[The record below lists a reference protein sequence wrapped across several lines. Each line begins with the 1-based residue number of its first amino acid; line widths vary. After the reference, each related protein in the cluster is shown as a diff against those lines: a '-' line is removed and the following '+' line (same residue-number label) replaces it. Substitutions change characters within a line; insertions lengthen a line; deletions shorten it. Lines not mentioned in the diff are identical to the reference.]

1 MKNLKTLLLT
11 ALAALFL
18 VTTITSCNKDE
29 AGVYNPDKKIAQI
42 FEKQYNEQEYLTEQW
57 TWDGDLL
64 TKVDYYDQGE
74 VAGFENYEYLDNK
87 LNKVIDNYLYYSLY
101 FYDEANDKHYSKI
114 EYYDD
119 NNTKLSEITFQYT
132 EDKVTSMSVT
142 TTAVTKHFLT
152 MLNRGFIGKMI
163 PAQGMDQIVKEVKKN
178 QENNSKSTTNVVFVY
193 EGDNVISMTVG
204 SYITTFAGY
213 DQFKNPVYNWTPFR
227 NYYEET
233 NPTVFQYN
241 NPGSMTTSYGVID
254 LVTTFTYTYDGDY
267 PTYITTSSESSGI
280 SITNTTRIV
289 YLD

>member
-57 TWDGDLL
+57 TWDGNVL
-64 TKVDYYDQGE
+64 TKIDYYDLGE
-74 VAGFENYEYLDNK
+74 AAGLENFEYIDNK

-101 FYDEANDKHYSKI
+101 FYDEANTKHYSKI
-114 EYYDD
+114 EYYDNHD
-119 NNTKLSEITFQYT
+119 NKLSEITFQYT
-132 EDKVTSMSVT
+132 EDKVTSMSIT
-142 TTAVTKHFLT
+142 TTAVTKQFLT
-152 MLNRGFIGKMI
+152 MFKRGFIGKMI
-163 PAQGMDQIVKEVKKN
+163 PAQSMNQIANIVEKN
-178 QENNSKSTTNVVFVY
+178 HANNSKTTTNVAFVY
-193 EGDNVISMTVG
+193 EGDNVISMSVG
-204 SYITTFAGY
+204 NYITTFAGY
-213 DQFKNPVYNWTPFR
+213 DQYKNPIYNWTPFR

-241 NPGSMTTSYGVID
+241 NPGSMTISFNG
-254 LVTTFTYTYDGDY
+254 LNFNTTFSYTYDGDY
-267 PTYITTSSESSGI
+267 PTYINTTSEVEGVSV
-280 SITNTTRIV
+280 TNTTRIV